1 MSKMDSSSLKGTN
14 RVIKDPITKKNIMDI
29 TFSREN
35 GLLVV
40 RCKSETFE
48 SFFKNQAQ
56 GDIMKDHED
65 YDFNW
70 NQPYNGFK
78 KNIESYTFQRT
89 NSEMYFAYRG
99 WGIVEANRLVNNNDY
114 DVPYMGFVT
123 AVGLGKGL
131 KFVVCDEPL
140 EASLFN
146 QYTDKAMSWILDFYK
161 RYMTPKK
168 TRGKITMKMEKIQ

>member
-1 MSKMDSSSLKGTN
+1 MSKMDSSSLKGMN

-56 GDIMKDHED
+56 GNIMKDED
-65 YDFNW
+65 YDFTW
-70 NQPYNGFK
+70 NQPYIGFK
-78 KNIESYTFQRT
+78 KNIESYTFNRT
-89 NSEMYFAYRG
+89 NSEMYYAYRG
-99 WGIVEANRLVNNNDY
+99 FGIVEASTLMNTNDY
-114 DVPYMGFVT
+114 DVPYMGFIT

-131 KFVVCDEPL
+131 KFVVCNEPL

-146 QYTDKAMSWILDFYK
+146 TYCEKCMEWVLKFYK
-161 RYMTPKK
+161 RYLTPKK
-168 TRGKITMKMEKIQ
+168 SKGKITMKMEQIQ